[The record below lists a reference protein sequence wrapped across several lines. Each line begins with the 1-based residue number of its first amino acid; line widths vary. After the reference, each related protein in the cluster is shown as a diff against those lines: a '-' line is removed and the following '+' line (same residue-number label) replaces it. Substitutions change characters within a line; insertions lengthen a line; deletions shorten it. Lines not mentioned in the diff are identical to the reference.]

1 MGQLLP
7 LIIRIVCSD
16 FLAQTLD
23 DIASW
28 GVSFH
33 IPWISTS
40 YEKLS
45 HLENNDLKE

>member
-7 LIIRIVCSD
+7 LIIRIACSY

-23 DIASW
+23 DIAFW

-33 IPWISTS
+33 IPGSLQVMKNYLTWKTMT
-40 YEKLS
+40 
-45 HLENNDLKE
+45 